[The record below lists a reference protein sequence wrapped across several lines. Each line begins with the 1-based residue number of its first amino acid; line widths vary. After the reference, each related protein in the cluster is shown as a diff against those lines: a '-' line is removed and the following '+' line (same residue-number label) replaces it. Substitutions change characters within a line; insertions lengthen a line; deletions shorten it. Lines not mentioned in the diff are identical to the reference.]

1 MAGFLSFPVY
11 SFLPEL
17 VVFLDASEASAI
29 KRKSQGQNPGGE
41 KESAEVTAAPQLG
54 HFTSS
59 HSH

>member
-1 MAGFLSFPVY
+1 M
-11 SFLPEL
+11 
-17 VVFLDASEASAI
+17 FLDASEASAI